1 MTLYNGFLLLKPMLS
16 AGLCKAVRQN
26 ARATPLG
33 DRMGLSSYV
42 LSPFFPQ
49 HTSYIV
55 SHPKLHT
62 PSQLFGTQEITT
74 ARGILGPN
82 SPLSL
87 SYSLSISI
95 LLLISQVTSPTAPH
109 SQSYPFQDLI
119 WESGLE
125 TIWVFIS
132 QCLTYQKLSITKLT
146 VISKPLGPVMFVF
159 L

>member
-1 MTLYNGFLLLKPMLS
+1 MRPWPFGGTLKMTLYNGFLVLKPMLS

-33 DRMGLSSYV
+33 DRMGLPSSV

-49 HTSYIV
+49 YTSYIV

-87 SYSLSISI
+87 SLSLTLYLHFIAHFPSNFPHCPPFSILPLSRLNLGIWSGDNGSLS
-95 LLLISQVTSPTAPH
+95 VN
-109 SQSYPFQDLI
+109 
-119 WESGLE
+119 
-125 TIWVFIS
+125 V
-132 QCLTYQKLSITKLT
+132 
-146 VISKPLGPVMFVF
+146 
-159 L
+159 